1 MEDEIQDIFKY
12 VNNLAECQR
21 HVIERVN
28 FLEDKRHEILKRI
41 INLEVSSRT
50 NLIIEIKQIN
60 QMEIAIARNVNV
72 TINGENDDR
81 VNKVTKLSFKKSNKK
96 CR

>member
-1 MEDEIQDIFKY
+1 
-12 VNNLAECQR
+12 
-21 HVIERVN
+21 
-28 FLEDKRHEILKRI
+28 
-41 INLEVSSRT
+41 
-50 NLIIEIKQIN
+50 
-60 QMEIAIARNVNV
+60 MEIAIARNVNV